1 MTPFWKL
8 PGPQV
13 MLYMGPHPR
22 TKRVTKGVSYQILH
36 AKYLLEL
43 LLQKF
48 VTRSANFDIV
58 FFQGSCLPPEDRTVI
73 DVLLANRHL
82 TQRTGDTTW
91 VVCSRRL
98 ARRQLFNH
106 LTTHLRDVSAVFCFS
121 GPDDPKWIRYLLDRR
136 VRPNILSDELSLLT
150 SLTAHVCDDERWR
163 VGLRRSNRNLSC
175 PVSTCFHLR
184 RDGTINTDCIT
195 SRRDLS

>member
-36 AKYLLEL
+36 AKYLLER

-48 VTRSANFDIV
+48 VARSANFDIV
-58 FFQGSCLPPEDRTVI
+58 FFQGSYRPPDVENAI
-73 DVLLANRHL
+73 DAFLATRHL
-82 TQRTGDTTW
+82 TQKTGDNTW
-91 VVCSRRL
+91 IVCSRRL

-121 GPDDPKWIRYLLDRR
+121 GPEDPKWDQYLLDRR
-136 VRPNILSDELSLLT
+136 VRFNIFSDEFKFIDQYYSPC
-150 SLTAHVCDDERWR
+150 S
-163 VGLRRSNRNLSC
+163 
-175 PVSTCFHLR
+175 
-184 RDGTINTDCIT
+184 
-195 SRRDLS
+195 